1 MKKICC
7 AILAVLCILPC
18 LAGCGKKDKYV
29 EYRITLSDDLTQP
42 GTVTMQFY
50 DYYFDMEKVSI
61 EDVQTG
67 EIETNY
73 YATGTFLSDTNL
85 ANLPVLIHFNG
96 DVLTLDGTMVT
107 TASPLCSCSI
117 FLRAKHTKLALS
129 LMGSQEYL
137 LHQPVAHK

>member
-18 LAGCGKKDKYV
+18 LAGCGKKDKYI

-42 GTVTMQFY
+42 GTITMQFY

-96 DVLTLDGTMVT
+96 DVLTLDGTMVAA
-107 TASPLCSCSI
+107 ASPIMLMLDFSEGKTHEIGLEFDGLTRVFVASASCS
-117 FLRAKHTKLALS
+117 
-129 LMGSQEYL
+129 
-137 LHQPVAHK
+137 